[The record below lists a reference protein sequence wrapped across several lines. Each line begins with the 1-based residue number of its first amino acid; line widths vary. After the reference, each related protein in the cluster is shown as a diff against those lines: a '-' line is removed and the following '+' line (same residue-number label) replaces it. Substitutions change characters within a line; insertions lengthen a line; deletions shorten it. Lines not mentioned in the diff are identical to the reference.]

1 MTEQLLGRSINRL
14 EDERFVQGRG
24 RYVADLAAPNA
35 LHGVVVRST
44 HAHARISAIRADAAR
59 QMPGVAAVFTGSDL
73 ASDNIGPLPC
83 AVTHI
88 PMTAPLVVPP
98 CYALALDVVRYAG
111 EPIAFVVAES
121 AEIARDAAEAVA
133 IDYEP
138 LPPVVS
144 IADAVRP
151 GALSIW
157 PEAENNIAFQ
167 FNRGE
172 IGPVE
177 AAIRGAAHVVEC
189 ELVNNRVVAAPLE
202 TRGAL
207 GEFDASSG
215 RLHLIASAAGAHAIR
230 DLLANSVFRIAKEKL
245 RVSIPDVG
253 GGFGMK
259 NVLYPEWVLVLWA
272 ARRLGR
278 PVKWIGDRSEDF
290 AASTHGRDSIVR
302 ARMALDRN
310 GHILALETKVLA
322 NMGAYIS
329 TVAPVVPTMAMASA
343 MGGVY
348 DIPLIAF
355 QTRGVFTNT
364 TPVDAYRG
372 AGKPEANYLIE
383 RCIDIAAAELGM
395 DALKLRRKNIF
406 RRFPHAS
413 AMGLSVEQG
422 SFASAIDHAVAAAA
436 GFGARRKSSRARG
449 RLRGLG
455 YACFLETARGQP
467 NEVAEVRLGEDGRID
482 LKVGTHSNG
491 QGHETTYAQIAA
503 DALGLPLERFR
514 FRQGDT
520 DDLGSG
526 GGHGGARSMHQGG
539 TALLLAAEG
548 LIENARRLAARLLQ
562 TGIDAISYEAGML
575 RVTATGQEIGLD
587 EVARVSYQM
596 PGDDVAPGLAHRAT
610 HLCDRYTFPNGCHVA
625 EVEIDPATGEVKLE
639 RYVIF
644 DDYGRLLDPRQ
655 TLGQV
660 HGGVVQGIGQAL
672 FEHAVFDAETG
683 QILSGSLMDYAL
695 PRADDVPSFEGEL
708 TSDFPSSA
716 NRLGVKGSGQAGAIA
731 APATIMNAVMNA
743 LAPLGVQHLDMPAT
757 PSRIWR
763 AIEAA
768 RLQSPGPEQDRASP
782 E

>member
-1 MTEQLLGRSINRL
+1 MTEPLLGRSINRL
-14 EDERFVQGRG
+14 EDARFVQGHG
-24 RYVADLAAPNA
+24 RFIADLATPNA
-35 LHGVVVRST
+35 LHGVVVRSP
-44 HAHARISAIRADAAR
+44 HAHARLRALDVDAAR
-59 QMPGVAAVFTGSDL
+59 RMPGVAAVLTGADL
-73 ASDNIGPLPC
+73 ASDDIGPLPC
-83 AVTHI
+83 AVTQI
-88 PMTAPLVVPP
+88 PMTTPLVVPP
-98 CYALALDVVRYAG
+98 CHALAREVVRYVG
-111 EPIAFVVAES
+111 EPVVFVIAES
-121 AEIARDAAEAVA
+121 IEGARDAAEAVVV
-133 IDYEP
+133 DYEP
-138 LPPVVS
+138 LAPVVA
-144 IADAVRP
+144 IADAVMP
-151 GALSIW
+151 GAPLIW
-157 PEAENNIAFQ
+157 PEAKDNIAFR
-167 FNRGE
+167 FNRGD
-172 IGPVE
+172 ISPVE
-177 AAIRGAAHVVEC
+177 AAIAGAAHVVEC
-189 ELVNNRVVAAPLE
+189 ELVNNRVVAASLE

-207 GEFDASSG
+207 GEFDAASG
-215 RLHLIASAAGAHAIR
+215 RLHLTASAAGAHAIR
-230 DLLANSVFRIAKEKL
+230 DLLADKVFRIPREQL

-278 PVKWIGDRSEDF
+278 PVSWIGDRSEDF
-290 AASTHGRDSIVR
+290 VASVHGRDSIIR
-302 ARMALDRN
+302 ARLALDRN
-310 GHILALETKVLA
+310 GRFLALDTQVLA
-322 NMGAYIS
+322 NLGAYVS

-348 DIPLIAF
+348 AIPLIAF
-355 QTRGVFTNT
+355 QAQGVFTNT

-383 RCIDIAAAELGM
+383 RLIDMSAAKLGI
-395 DALKLRRKNIF
+395 DALKLRRKNIIS
-406 RRFPHAS
+406 RFPYPS
-413 AMGLSVEQG
+413 AMGLTVEQG
-422 SFASAIDHAVAAAA
+422 SFAHAIDHAVAAVE
-436 GFGARRKSSRARG
+436 GFKARQKNSRARG

-467 NEVAEVRLGEDGRID
+467 NEVAEASFGEDGLID

-503 DALGLPLERFR
+503 DALGLPLDRFR

-520 DDLGSG
+520 DDLDSG

-539 TALLLAAEG
+539 TALLMAAEG

-562 TGIDAISYEAGML
+562 TGVDAVSYEAGLL
-575 RVTATGQEIGLD
+575 RVAATGQEIGVD

-596 PGDDVAPGLAHRAT
+596 ANDDIAPGLAHKAT

-644 DDYGRLLDPRQ
+644 DDYGRLLDPRL

-672 FEHAVFDAETG
+672 FEHALYDVETG

-695 PRADDVPSFEGEL
+695 PRADDIPSFEGRL

-716 NRLGVKGSGQAGAIA
+716 TRLGVKGSGQAGAIA

-743 LAPLGVQHLDMPAT
+743 LTPLGVTHLDMPAT
-757 PSRIWR
+757 PSRIWH

-768 RLQSPGPEQDRASP
+768 KRGRENG
-782 E
+782 

>member
-24 RYVADLAAPNA
+24 RYIADLAIPNA

-59 QMPGVAAVFTGSDL
+59 QMPGVAAVFTGPDL

-98 CYALALDVVRYAG
+98 CHALARDVVRYAG

-177 AAIRGAAHVVEC
+177 AAIRAAAHVVEC

-278 PVKWIGDRSEDF
+278 SVKWIGDRSEDF

-302 ARMALDRN
+302 ARIALDRN
-310 GHILALETKVLA
+310 GRILALETKVLA

-436 GFGARRKSSRARG
+436 GFAARRKSSRARS

-562 TGIDAISYEAGML
+562 TGIDAVNYEAGML

-672 FEHAVFDAETG
+672 FEHAVFDAESG

-695 PRADDVPSFEGEL
+695 PRADDIPSFEGEL

-768 RLQSPGPEQDRASP
+768 RLQSPGPGQDRASP

>member
-24 RYVADLAAPNA
+24 CYIADLSVPDA
-35 LHGVVVRST
+35 LHGVVVRSP
-44 HAHARISAIRADAAR
+44 HAHARIVAIRIDAAR
-59 QMPGVAAVFTGSDL
+59 QMPGVAAVITGSDL

-88 PMTAPLVVPP
+88 PMTEPLVVPP
-98 CYALALDVVRYAG
+98 CHALARDVIRYVG
-111 EPIAFVVAES
+111 EPVAFVVAES
-121 AEIARDAAEAVA
+121 AESARDAADSVVVE
-133 IDYEP
+133 YEP
-138 LPPVVS
+138 LQPVVAM
-144 IADAVRP
+144 ADAVLP
-151 GALSIW
+151 GAPSIW
-157 PEAENNIAFQ
+157 PDASGNIAFQ

-172 IGPVE
+172 IAPVE
-177 AAIRGAAHVVEC
+177 AAIRGAAYVVEC

-215 RLHLIASAAGAHAIR
+215 RLHLTASAAGAHMIR
-230 DLLANSVFRIAKEKL
+230 DLLADKVFCIPREKL

-259 NVLYPEWVLVLWA
+259 NVLYPEWVLVLWT

-278 PVKWIGDRSEDF
+278 PVKWIADRSEDF
-290 AASTHGRDSIVR
+290 VASTHGRDSVIR
-302 ARMALDRN
+302 ARMALDRD
-310 GHILALETKVLA
+310 GRFLALETAVLA
-322 NMGAYIS
+322 NMGAYVS

-383 RCIDIAAAELGM
+383 RCIDIAATELGI
-395 DALKLRRKNIF
+395 DALELRRKNIL
-406 RRFPHAS
+406 RRFPYRS

-422 SFASAIDHAVAAAA
+422 SFAHAIDHAVAAAT
-436 GFGARRKSSRARG
+436 GFDARRKISRARG

-467 NEVAEVRLGEDGRID
+467 NEVAEVLLSEDGAID

-503 DALGLPLERFR
+503 DTLGLPLERFR
-514 FRQGDT
+514 FWQGDT
-520 DDLGSG
+520 DDLDSG

-562 TGIDAISYEAGML
+562 TGVDAVSYEAGML
-575 RVTATGQEIGLD
+575 RVAATGQEVSLA

-596 PGDDVAPGLAHRAT
+596 PSDDVAPGLAYKAT
-610 HLCDRYTFPNGCHVA
+610 HLCDRYTFPNGCHIA
-625 EVEIDPATGEVKLE
+625 EVEIDPATGEVRLD

-672 FEHAVFDAETG
+672 FEHALFDAETG
-683 QILSGSLMDYAL
+683 QNLAGSLMDYAL
-695 PRADDVPSFEGEL
+695 PRAGDIPSLEGDL

-743 LAPLGVQHLDMPAT
+743 LTPLGVRHLDMPAT
-757 PSRIWR
+757 PSRVWHAIR
-763 AIEAA
+763 AAS
-768 RLQSPGPEQDRASP
+768 RLR
-782 E
+782 